1 MPAACCCSNKLSRY
15 VPSAVTCKACQP
27 SERQASPPHLLTLH
41 PSCALRALRRRRH
54 NLRKRN
60 RKNLQTSQHL
70 FMSKGCLFSC
80 NTRIQQKLVAGPTL
94 GPAHQKQLPKP
105 ACSTDHLGKLKLS
118 CCSSHSGIDG
128 TAAQRQLCSM
138 HCSTTAQHNR
148 QKGTTRRLQWKIWGG
163 SHHPKTP
170 QPRPAL
176 LTHHS
181 AKRDAGATATQDSVQ
196 ATRHAA
202 SQAHAPAC
210 VTSAAS
216 GQAKS
221 CA

>member
-1 MPAACCCSNKLSRY
+1 MQSLP
-15 VPSAVTCKACQP
+15 T
-27 SERQASPPHLLTLH
+27 ERETSITATPPHS
-41 PSCALRALRRRRH
+41 PSILCTASLATPPP
-54 NLRKRN
+54 
-60 RKNLQTSQHL
+60 QS
-70 FMSKGCLFSC
+70 SKTQQKKPFTNVHG

-216 GQAKS
+216 GQATS